1 MTTSFF
7 PWGLAAQSCRCRCRG
22 RGPRVRAE
30 GGSSSER
37 ERPISE
43 RQPCDYG
50 ASGQVVTEGSRR
62 VEPGNA
68 VVRVLVGRSSS
79 VYTEGQ
85 RFEVCFIYSLCSL
98 ASFKGLES
106 RLTGKKT
113 KVKPEQELFSTLST
127 TTVV

>member
-7 PWGLAAQSCRCRCRG
+7 PWGLAAQSCRCRG

-43 RQPCDYG
+43 SQPCDYG